1 MTTETK
7 KIDSLVL
14 TIRAEYREAIKGPM
28 AYLDHALKCGEA
40 LHAAKKEIGK
50 GKFPVF
56 LKEQM
61 KELRLENDRTLRNW
75 MRWAE
80 PEARSRIEENRKHVS
95 KNPDEGLTVREINEI
110 VKAPLSEA
118 RKASIERKKMERAAM
133 KPQSFEERMMG
144 LEIPDLI
151 KLLEDFHGVDFLAAL
166 GEEIRNRQRADDPG
180 DNPPVPDRRPPPQQE
195 VVTRL

>member
-1 MTTETK
+1 MAETK
-7 KIDSLVL
+7 KIDNLAL

-50 GKFPVF
+50 GKFPDF

-61 KELRLENDRTLRNW
+61 KDLHLENDRTLRNW

-80 PEARSRIEENRKHVS
+80 PGNRSRIEENRKHVS

-144 LEIPDLI
+144 LEIPVLAKLFEDLRGRDDLA
-151 KLLEDFHGVDFLAAL
+151 LLRDEITKRIEDDGPPAL
-166 GEEIRNRQRADDPG
+166 
-180 DNPPVPDRRPPPQQE
+180 DRRPQDEQQQQDFQRR
-195 VVTRL
+195 V

>member
-1 MTTETK
+1 MAETK
-7 KIDSLVL
+7 KIDNLAL

-50 GKFPVF
+50 GKFPDF

-61 KELRLENDRTLRNW
+61 KELHLENDRTLRNW

-80 PEARSRIEENRKHVS
+80 PDNRSRIEENRKHVS

-144 LEIPDLI
+144 LEIPVLAKLFEDLRGRDDLA
-151 KLLEDFHGVDFLAAL
+151 LLRDEITKRIEDDGPPAL
-166 GEEIRNRQRADDPG
+166 
-180 DNPPVPDRRPPPQQE
+180 DRRPQDEQQQQDFQRR
-195 VVTRL
+195 V

>member
-1 MTTETK
+1 MAETK
-7 KIDSLVL
+7 KIDNLAL

-40 LHAAKKEIGK
+40 LHAAKKEVGK
-50 GKFPVF
+50 KGFSAF
-56 LKEQM
+56 LQEQT
-61 KELRLENDRTLRNW
+61 KALSLANDRTLRNW

-80 PEARSRIEENRKHVS
+80 PGNRSRIEENRKHVS

-118 RKASIERKKMERAAM
+118 RKASIEQKKMEREAEKKSVA
-133 KPQSFEERMMG
+133 QSFEERILN

-151 KLLEDFHGVDFLAAL
+151 KLLEDFHGVDFLATL
-166 GEEIRNRQRADDPG
+166 GEAIATRQRE
-180 DNPPVPDRRPPPQQE
+180 DNPEISEAPRRTPQE

>member
-1 MTTETK
+1 MTTESK
-7 KIDSLVL
+7 KIDNLAL
-14 TIRAEYREAIKGPM
+14 TIRTEYREAIKGPM

-50 GKFPVF
+50 GKFPDF

-61 KELRLENDRTLRNW
+61 KELHLENDRTLRNW

-144 LEIPDLI
+144 LEIPVLAKLFEDLRGRDDLA
-151 KLLEDFHGVDFLAAL
+151 LLRDEITKRIEDDGPPAL
-166 GEEIRNRQRADDPG
+166 
-180 DNPPVPDRRPPPQQE
+180 DRRPQDEQQQQDFQRR
-195 VVTRL
+195 V

>member
-1 MTTETK
+1 MAETK
-7 KIDSLVL
+7 KIDNLAL

-50 GKFPVF
+50 GKFPDF

-61 KELRLENDRTLRNW
+61 KELHLENDRTLRNW

-80 PEARSRIEENRKHVS
+80 PDNRSRIEENRKHVS

-144 LEIPDLI
+144 LEIPVLAKLFEDLRGRDDLA
-151 KLLEDFHGVDFLAAL
+151 LLPDEITKRIEDDGPPAL
-166 GEEIRNRQRADDPG
+166 
-180 DNPPVPDRRPPPQQE
+180 DRRPQDEQQQQDFQRR
-195 VVTRL
+195 V